1 MSVTKSIELERE
13 YQESQW
19 GTEFDDKNTANDWA
33 TYIAHY
39 TSKATELPWNS
50 KVWRKNMLKAA
61 TLAVAAIEA
70 FDRNGGLPPRHY
82 DGKKGT
88 PSRSGRD
95 GTQKAK
101 DPAEG
106 G

>member
-1 MSVTKSIELERE
+1 MNVIKSIELERK

-33 TYIAHY
+33 TYISNY
-39 TSKATELPWNS
+39 TSKATELPWNPV
-50 KVWRKNMLKAA
+50 VWRKNMLKVA

-82 DGKKGT
+82 DGQDGT
-88 PSRSGRD
+88 PSASGRD
-95 GTQKAK
+95 GTNKVQ
-101 DPAEG
+101 PPF
-106 G
+106 

>member
-1 MSVTKSIELERE
+1 MSVMKEIELERE

-19 GTEFDDKNTANDWA
+19 GTKFDDKNNANDWA

-39 TSKATELPWNS
+39 TSKATVVPFDPR
-50 KVWRKNMLKAA
+50 VWRKNMIKAA

-82 DGKKGT
+82 DGKSGT
-88 PSRSGRD
+88 PSVSGRD
-95 GTQKAK
+95 GTNKTQE
-101 DPAEG
+101 PF
-106 G
+106 